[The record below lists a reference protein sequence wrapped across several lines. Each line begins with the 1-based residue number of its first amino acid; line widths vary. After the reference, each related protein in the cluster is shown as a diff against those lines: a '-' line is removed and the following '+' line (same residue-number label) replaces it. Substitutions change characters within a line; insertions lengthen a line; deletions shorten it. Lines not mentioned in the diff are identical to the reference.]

1 MAPTTAA
8 IMIHLNKRPRLRDP
22 PDEEVDVDEEVE
34 VDELLEFDVAF
45 MTALIPKAPARPTMI
60 SK

>member
-1 MAPTTAA
+1 
-8 IMIHLNKRPRLRDP
+8 MIHLNKRPRLRDP
-22 PDEEVDVDEEVE
+22 PDEEVHVDEEVE